1 MFRRLLFCLS
11 LSLLFQG
18 SFMSNEVKGA
28 EQVKQKPFKIGFVYI
43 SPVGESGWSYSHY
56 AAREVLAKQ
65 PDILTYYKEA
75 VPVEE
80 AEEVMLKMAG
90 KGYDIIFATSF
101 SYQDATLS
109 VAKKFPDTVFMHCS
123 GNQTAPNVA
132 NYFGRMYQARYLTGM
147 VSGLMCK
154 TNQIGYVAAYPIP
167 EVIRG
172 INAFTLGVREVNP
185 QAQVRV
191 FWVNQWFGKDRE
203 RKAALKLIESGAD
216 VLTSHQDSPWV
227 QGAVAS
233 EKGVHFV
240 GYHSDV
246 SKFFEDAHI
255 VSAVWNW
262 TPYYQ
267 NVVDKV
273 RAGTW
278 KSSSDWLDMKSG
290 AVNISP
296 YGTKVPQEV
305 QAKVDARKKEIIDGK
320 YIVFQGPVKDR
331 NGKVRIAK
339 GAVPTDHEL
348 AVQDWFV
355 EGVIDAPKE

>member
-1 MFRRLLFCLS
+1 MYT
-11 LSLLFQG
+11 
-18 SFMSNEVKGA
+18 EVKGA
-28 EQVKQKPFKIGFVYI
+28 EPVKQKPFKIGFVYI
-43 SPVGESGWSYSHY
+43 SPVGEAGWSYSHY
-56 AAREVLAKQ
+56 VAREALAKQ

-75 VPVEE
+75 VPAEDS
-80 AEEVMLKMAG
+80 EEVMLKMAE
-90 KGYDIIFATSF
+90 KGYDMIVSTSF
-101 SYQDATLS
+101 SYQDATLN
-109 VAKKFPDTVFMHCS
+109 VAKKFPNTVFIHCS
-123 GNQTAPNVA
+123 GNQTAPNVS

-147 VSGLMCK
+147 VSGLMSK

-191 FWVNQWFGKDRE
+191 LWVNQWFGRDRE
-203 RKAALKLIESGAD
+203 RKAALKLIEAGAD

-227 QGAVAS
+227 QGAVAL
-233 EKGVHFV
+233 EQGVHFV

-246 SKFFEDAHI
+246 SKFFEEAHL
-255 VSAVWNW
+255 VSAIWNW

-267 NVVDKV
+267 SVVAKV

-290 AVNISP
+290 AVDISS
-296 YGTKVPQEV
+296 YGPKVPQEV
-305 QAKVDARKKEIIDGK
+305 RAKVDARKNEIIEGK
-320 YIVFQGPVKDR
+320 YVVFQGPVKDQ
-331 NGKVRIAK
+331 NGKERIAK
-339 GAVPTDHEL
+339 GAFPTDHDL

-355 EGVIDAPKE
+355 EGVIVAPKE